1 MLFSNLF
8 FEGNSFLFTYMFLYN
23 TTLVVFFW
31 SIMLNTTTKLKT
43 LYSFSNYSFDSTSLF
58 FITVCLFSMAGVPP
72 FVGFF
77 SKLFVLNMLI
87 SSNLFI
93 LYFFLLVLLLVGLY
107 FYMQN
112 LRFLHT
118 SNRGQNDKPYLTN
131 ERLPLAYHYYSITF
145 IMFVVFGVIYID
157 DFLLFFSWL
166 FV

>member
-8 FEGNSFLFTYMFLYN
+8 YDGNAFLFAYMFLYN
-23 TTLVVFFW
+23 TTLVIVFW
-31 SIMLNTTTKLKT
+31 SILMNITTKSKT
-43 LYSFSNYSFDSTSLF
+43 LHSFSQYSFDSPSLF

-77 SKLFVLNMLI
+77 SKLFILNILV
-87 SSNLFI
+87 NTQLFT

-118 SNRGQNDKPYLTN
+118 SNKGHSDKPYLLN
-131 ERLPLAYHYYSITF
+131 ERAPLSYYYFSITF
-145 IMFVVFGVIYID
+145 SFFIVFGVVYVD